1 MTPMARTRSISSID
15 AEIAKIEEELIKVR
29 KKQES
34 LEDELLKLQKTKQE
48 IETRQ
53 VMDAFRKSGKSM
65 RELMIFLEG

>member
-1 MTPMARTRSISSID
+1 MARTRSISSID
-15 AEIAKIEEELIKVR
+15 AEIMKIEEELNKVR
-29 KKQES
+29 RKQES
-34 LEDELLKLQKTKQE
+34 LEDQLLKLQKVKQE

>member
-15 AEIAKIEEELIKVR
+15 AEIMKIEEELNKVR
-29 KKQES
+29 RKQES
-34 LEDELLKLQKTKQE
+34 LEDQLLKLQKVKQE